1 MVLIHI
7 PRACPTITT
16 DFVKEFFKEFSLVE
30 DVLKS
35 DNEHEGEVQFHVHV
49 KEWNNTLQQLFQS
62 GQARICYEDEGPRGS
77 SYFICNLL

>member
-16 DFVKEFFKEFSLVE
+16 DFVKEFFQDFSLVE

-35 DNEHEGEVQFHVHV
+35 DNGHEGEVQFHIHI
-49 KEWNNTLQQLFQS
+49 KEWNNTLQLLFRS
-62 GQARICYEDEGPRGS
+62 GQARICYEDEGSRP
-77 SYFICNLL
+77 SYFICTLL